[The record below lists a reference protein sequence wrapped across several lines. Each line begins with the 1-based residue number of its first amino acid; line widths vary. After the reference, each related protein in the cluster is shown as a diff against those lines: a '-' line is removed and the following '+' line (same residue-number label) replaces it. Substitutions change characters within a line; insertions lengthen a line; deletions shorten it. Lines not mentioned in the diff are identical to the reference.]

1 MILVL
6 KAKAYYVRYPKIHSE
21 VMKNAFEKADDQ

>member
-6 KAKAYYVRYPKIHSE
+6 KAKAKWVIT
-21 VMKNAFEKADDQ
+21 